1 MQPSAPDQTASLR
14 DLLRRT
20 TLAGAQ
26 RRAVLLHVDQLPP
39 SLAKPHH
46 QRLARAALNSLAQA
60 DRAQQF
66 ELSRGRLAIV
76 WRNREGHELGRAM
89 AALDHLLA
97 DLPPEQAVPPGQL
110 VSVFDLPEQAPW
122 LLDELIE
129 RPHGEQDGAP
139 EPTRTPDATLMARV
153 EQALAQADLSRFMRW
168 RPVLHVTGPTPTPA
182 WEERYVAARDI
193 GASLC
198 PGYRIKADRWLF
210 HRLTRSLDRRML
222 ALHSFAQGNSPT
234 GPFALN
240 LNVASILSP
249 EFLRFDAAL
258 PGTLRGKVTLNLQ
271 AIDILADPASFTFA
285 RNFARTRGY
294 RLLLRAPSPA
304 LLSVFDLAT
313 AELDYVQVPVTAA
326 LQADPA
332 SLRKLLPRPT
342 MAVLTGLDP
351 DSGPAW
357 ARANGFS
364 LVRGK

>member
-1 MQPSAPDQTASLR
+1 MQPGAPDQAASLR
-14 DLLRRT
+14 DLMRRT
-20 TLAGAQ
+20 ERAGAQ
-26 RRAVLLHVDQLPP
+26 RRALLLHMDQLPP
-39 SLAKPHH
+39 SLGKPHH

-76 WRNREGHELGRAM
+76 WRNRDGHELGQAM

-97 DLPPEQAVPPGQL
+97 DLPPEQAVAPGQL

-129 RPHGEQDGAP
+129 RPPSHQDRGP
-139 EPTRTPDATLMARV
+139 EPTRTPDAALMARL

-168 RPVLHVTGPTPTPA
+168 RPVLHVTGPSPTPA

-193 GASLC
+193 AASLC
-198 PGYRIKADRWLF
+198 PGYRIKADPWLF
-210 HRLTRSLDRRML
+210 HRLTRSFDRRML
-222 ALHSFAQGNSPT
+222 ALNSFGQGISPT
-234 GPFALN
+234 GPFALH

-258 PGTLRGKVTLNLQ
+258 PSTLRGSVTLNLL
-271 AIDILADPASFTFA
+271 AADILADPASFTFA

-294 RLLLRAPSPA
+294 RLLLRAASPA
-304 LLSVFDLAT
+304 LLAVLDLAA
-313 AELDYVQVPVTAA
+313 AELDYVQLPATAA
-326 LQADPA
+326 LQTDPD
-332 SLRKLLPRPT
+332 SLRNLLPRAT
-342 MAVLTGLDP
+342 LAVLTGLDP
-351 DSGPAW
+351 DSGPTW

-364 LVRGK
+364 LVRGR